1 MTIDLQD
8 GWNFGWIQIWV
19 PAAKKDESAS
29 ASEIHF
35 RHVHVWCHVHMC
47 FIFFWMFYCPGGLVE
62 VSGFYPPLLL
72 PCFVLP
78 PGCWAK
84 FKIAASNCHLF
95 VTRIGWSWIVFQL
108 PDVSQLSLKLV
119 DLELCRSA
127 FRCLSIVTQICW
139 FWIGLQLQIVTRLS
153 LVCHSIWLILNC
165 FSASRCLVICHSDWS
180 WMFFRFSYAFL
191 SMVGH
196 SNVFQLV
203 LHMFFICPSNSS
215 YSWWL
220 GPISMPMVE
229 IVVRALSEWHWWT
242 LPKLSRVEMNHKL
255 MTSIPLQTLW
265 EDNACKT
272 HIFCMFKMDVLGPWF
287 STRIIA
293 SIYQAEAKVK
303 S

>member
-1 MTIDLQD
+1 MFTCVL
-8 GWNFGWIQIWV
+8 F
-19 PAAKKDESAS
+19 
-29 ASEIHF
+29 
-35 RHVHVWCHVHMC
+35 
-47 FIFFWMFYCPGGLVE
+47 FFWMFYCPGGLVE

-242 LPKLSRVEMNHKL
+242 WTGCPSWAGLRWTINLW
-255 MTSIPLQTLW
+255 LQFHSKPYGRIMHVKRIFF
-265 EDNACKT
+265 ACSKW
-272 HIFCMFKMDVLGPWF
+272 MFWGHGFLQESLHPY
-287 STRIIA
+287 TR
-293 SIYQAEAKVK
+293 QRLR
-303 S
+303 